1 MAFIIAHWELFAA
14 LAGVATLL
22 VLSYQYE
29 ALQGYSGVEPDAAV
43 RLINAGAHVLDLR
56 GRAEFDAGH
65 LPQAVALD
73 AAALAAWAKAP
84 KRKRDRPVV
93 LVTAPGLGAALGV
106 GRAAAVL
113 RKAGFTD
120 IRALRGGM
128 KAWTAAQLPVA
139 R

>member
-14 LAGVATLL
+14 LAGVASLL

-29 ALQGYSGVEPDAAV
+29 ALQGYSGIEPDAAV
-43 RLINAGAHVLDLR
+43 RLINSGAHVLDLR
-56 GRAEFDAGH
+56 ARAEFDAGH

-73 AAALAAWAKAP
+73 AAALADWAKAP

-93 LVTAPGLGAALGV
+93 LVTAPGLGA

-113 RKAGFTD
+113 RKAGFAD
-120 IRALRGGM
+120 IHVLRGGM
-128 KAWTAAQLPVA
+128 KAWSAAQLPVA

>member
-14 LAGVATLL
+14 LAGVASLL

-29 ALQGYSGVEPDAAV
+29 ALQGYSGLEPDAAV
-43 RLINAGAHVLDLR
+43 RLINSGAHVLDLR
-56 GRAEFDAGH
+56 SRAEFDAGH

-73 AAALAAWAKAP
+73 AAALADWAKAP
-84 KRKRDRPVV
+84 KRKRDRPVI
-93 LVTAPGLGAALGV
+93 LVVAPGLGA

-120 IRALRGGM
+120 IHALRGGM
-128 KAWTAAQLPVA
+128 KAWAAAQLPVA